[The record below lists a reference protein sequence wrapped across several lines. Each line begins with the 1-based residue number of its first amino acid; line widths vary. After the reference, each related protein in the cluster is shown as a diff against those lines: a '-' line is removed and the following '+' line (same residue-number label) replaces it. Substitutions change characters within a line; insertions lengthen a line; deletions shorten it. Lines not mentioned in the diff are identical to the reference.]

1 MLVALENLSG
11 LGWMDLTFG
20 QLDGWWRFADDYRPH
35 HALASPAV
43 WRQAL
48 GDAGFTGAEVL
59 GVDESDASV
68 TPDKGVIVAQGP
80 RDVKEPRGLWILT
93 GDQDGLGTGLA
104 ADLAARNQTV
114 VLANG
119 AAPGEDAPAP
129 QGPGVFGAAVE
140 PERRESWGSLIESL
154 PEDTPFSGVVHL
166 GSLDG
171 HGPSA
176 TTAEIAED
184 VRRGTASAL
193 ALTQAVADADLT
205 PAKGMWFLTRGAQVL
220 ERENAGEL
228 AGATLWG
235 FGKAVVR
242 EAPHL
247 QARMLDLDPAP
258 LAPEPDLPNELLYP
272 DAENHIAYRRGA
284 RRVAR
289 LVRAGDE
296 VERLALPDDPEWALA
311 PDPEGVFDKP
321 CVKPLPARPLE
332 PREVRVGVEAAGL
345 NFWDVFRSLGFIP
358 EGNLGREM
366 CGRIL
371 EVGSEVSRV
380 SVGDPI
386 VGLGFGAFAAAMVT
400 HEELVAPAPPGFSVT
415 GLATVPSAFVSAA
428 LSFEFTGLAAGER
441 VLVHAGAGGVGLAAI
456 QWVQGR
462 RRGGLR
468 HRQRTEAGIPP
479 LAGRRAR
486 LRQPPDGVRG
496 GDPRSHRRRGR
507 GRRPQQ
513 PHRRGLYRGQPLLPP
528 AGRPLRGNGPAGHPQ
543 RGGDGGGASRRPLPH
558 PRTGRAQE
566 DRAGEGGEG
575 LPRRHGAG
583 GGRESCNPSSTAGGR
598 WRRRAPRSASCGPRA
613 TSGRSW

>member
-119 AAPGEDAPAP
+119 AAPGDDAPGP

-166 GSLDG
+166 VSLGG

-296 VERLALPDDPEWALA
+296 VERLTLPRIPS
-311 PDPEGVFDKP
+311 G
-321 CVKPLPARPLE
+321 
-332 PREVRVGVEAAGL
+332 
-345 NFWDVFRSLGFIP
+345 RSLRTP
-358 EGNLGREM
+358 RASSTSRASSRCRRPRSNRGR
-366 CGRIL
+366 CG
-371 EVGSEVSRV
+371 SASK
-380 SVGDPI
+380 
-386 VGLGFGAFAAAMVT
+386 
-400 HEELVAPAPPGFSVT
+400 PPG
-415 GLATVPSAFVSAA
+415 
-428 LSFEFTGLAAGER
+428 
-441 VLVHAGAGGVGLAAI
+441 
-456 QWVQGR
+456 
-462 RRGGLR
+462 
-468 HRQRTEAGIPP
+468 
-479 LAGRRAR
+479 
-486 LRQPPDGVRG
+486 
-496 GDPRSHRRRGR
+496 
-507 GRRPQQ
+507 
-513 PHRRGLYRGQPLLPP
+513 
-528 AGRPLRGNGPAGHPQ
+528 
-543 RGGDGGGASRRPLPH
+543 
-558 PRTGRAQE
+558 
-566 DRAGEGGEG
+566 
-575 LPRRHGAG
+575 
-583 GGRESCNPSSTAGGR
+583 STSGTCFA
-598 WRRRAPRSASCGPRA
+598 RSASSRRA
-613 TSGRSW
+613 TSAGRCAAASSRSVPRSPASRG